1 MIHLV
6 LGGARSGKSNFAEQ
20 YCIELSTRNTNQ
32 SLFYVATAT
41 AFDAEMD
48 DRILHH
54 QQSRAE
60 QWKLIECPLAL
71 CEQLNNVSS
80 NIYLIDCL
88 TLWLNNIIFS
98 LEKKLSKAE
107 KQQQL
112 QIHIDQLTNATFEA
126 STQGATIVL
135 VANEVGLGVIPMG
148 EDTRYFVDYAGWL
161 NQAIARIAN
170 KVTLITAG
178 IPLTLKDELND

>member
-6 LGGARSGKSNFAEQ
+6 LGGARSGKSSFSEQ
-20 YCIELSTRNTNQ
+20 WCIEFSAKKTNQ

-41 AFDAEMD
+41 AFDAEMNN
-48 DRILHH
+48 RILHH
-54 QQSRAE
+54 QQTRAK
-60 QWKLIECPLAL
+60 QWQLIECPIAL
-71 CEQLNNVSS
+71 PEQLNNVSDS
-80 NIYLIDCL
+80 IYLIDCL

-98 LEKKLSKAE
+98 LEKILSTTE
-107 KQQQL
+107 KKQQL
-112 QIHIDQLTNATFEA
+112 QQHIDQLTHAITKANQ
-126 STQGATIVL
+126 QGATIVL

-170 KVTLITAG
+170 KVTLVTAG
-178 IPLTLKDELND
+178 IPLILKDEKND